1 MVMHPVSFCLIVSKL
16 LTTGIIIYKGERLNT
31 ITHLV
36 GSLAALTGL
45 VVLIVTASRQGEI
58 LPIVSVSIYGTTLAL
73 LYIAST
79 LYHSL
84 QGNAKNVFQKL
95 DHLAIYLLIAGTYT
109 PFALITLGK
118 IWGWVIFS
126 AVWGLAVVGIV
137 LELLLKG
144 SNRLIPLIVYLTMG
158 WLIMVAIKPLIQAL
172 GMAGFC
178 WLLLGGLA
186 YTFGVI
192 FYAYDERF
200 RHFHGIWHSFVL
212 AGSTI
217 QYFTIFYYIL

>member
-1 MVMHPVSFCLIVSKL
+1 MH
-16 LTTGIIIYKGERLNT
+16 KGERFNT

-36 GSLAALTGL
+36 GSIAALVGL
-45 VVLIVTASRQGEI
+45 VVLIVTASDQGDV
-58 LPIVSVSIYGTTLAL
+58 LPIVSVTIYGTTLAL
-73 LYIAST
+73 LYISST

-84 QGNAKNVFQKL
+84 RGKAKNIFQKL

-109 PFALITLGK
+109 PFVLVTLGK
-118 IWGWVIFS
+118 TWGWVIFGL
-126 AVWGLAVVGIV
+126 VWGLAILGII
-137 LELLLKG
+137 LDLLPQK

-158 WLIMVAIKPLIQAL
+158 WIIIIAIKPLIHAL
-172 GMAGFC
+172 GMLGFG

-192 FYAYDERF
+192 FYIYDERV
-200 RHFHGIWHSFVL
+200 RHFHGIWHLFVL

-217 QYFTIFYYIL
+217 QYFTVYYYVL